1 METQSELQT
10 CRLELKY
17 CERCG
22 ALWVRRS
29 GGEESYCAGCA
40 AYIEELPKPKPRRT
54 RQSRLKRKRAG
65 TNLQASATEGMPARG
80 IVDASTVLEI
90 GRAW

>member
-1 METQSELQT
+1 MERESELQT
-10 CRLELKY
+10 CQLELKY

-40 AYIEELPKPKPRRT
+40 AYIEELPKPKPRGP
-54 RQSRLKRKRAG
+54 RQLRLRRKRAG
-65 TNLQASATEGMPARG
+65 TNLQAAATESLPARG
-80 IVDASTVLEI
+80 IAEASVLEK
-90 GRAW
+90 GRAR